1 MKNKV
6 VDRLTDFIIKN
17 KKCNETQIKIY
28 RYGLEALYN
37 LLTKTVVILI
47 ITSILGCL
55 KECLLFILFYT
66 LLRLF
71 AYGLHASNS
80 ILCWLTTIPIY
91 VGGSLII
98 KYLYIPKYIIAII
111 WSIYTL
117 FVLLWAPADTKKRP
131 LIRKER
137 RRKLKIESLIICFIY
152 YLLIIIVKSPKIL
165 NAMSIS
171 MILESICICP
181 LTYYITHNRFN
192 NYIYYKKEH
201 GLNWFK

>member
-6 VDRLTDFIIKN
+6 VDKLTNFIIKN
-17 KKCNETQIKIY
+17 KKCNDTQIKIY

-91 VGGSLII
+91 IGGSLII
-98 KYLYIPKYIIAII
+98 KYLYIPKFIIAII

-131 LIRKER
+131 LIRVQR
-137 RRKLKIESLIICFIY
+137 RRSLKIKSLTISFIY
-152 YLLIIIVKSPKIL
+152 YFLILYISNQNIL
-165 NAMSIS
+165 NSIFLAMS
-171 MILESICICP
+171 LEAICICP

-192 NYIYYKKEH
+192 NYIYYKEEH
-201 GLNWFK
+201 GLN